1 MSERTRSLTFAGILV
16 ALATVLV
23 VLVATSP
30 SDVDR
35 VESIGQRIKCPVCQ
49 GESIADSPSTMARD
63 MMDLITER
71 VDAGFSDQAI
81 IDELLESYSGAL
93 LLDPPTGGAT
103 LLLWLA
109 PLGALAVGVV
119 VILWWRRHPRE
130 EADGEEATPSRK
142 LAPMVVLGVA
152 FVAIVVV
159 ATMALR
165 DQPGPAAGVADLS
178 AQDLSE
184 VSNETMEAVI
194 ASNLD
199 NPQID
204 GMRLAL
210 AERYFQSGDYKSAFP
225 HYLAVAESDTASA
238 DEVVAALVRLGW
250 MVWDGNAEAEAAI
263 NLFDQA
269 LEVDPGSS
277 TAKYLKAEVLWCGLD
292 DTTQAATLFQDVL
305 ADPNL
310 SADARAQVETSLAN
324 INSGVGCR

>member
-71 VDAGFSDQAI
+71 VDAGFTDQAI

-130 EADGEEATPSRK
+130 EADGEEASPPRR
-142 LAPMVVLGVA
+142 LAPTVVLGVA

-225 HYLAVAESDTASA
+225 HYLAVAESGTASA

-269 LEVDPGSS
+269 LEVNPGSS
-277 TAKYLKAEVLWCGLD
+277 TAKYLKAEVLWCGLG
-292 DTTQAATLFQDVL
+292 DTTEAATLFQDVL

-310 SADARAQVETSLAN
+310 NAEARAQVETSLED